1 MICIVVALLV
11 FIMFVIVWKYRQSML
26 KLITRT
32 KAVCSLKR
40 QHAED
45 NNESDGYNV
54 IDELYLKEKTLSKK
68 P

>member
-1 MICIVVALLV
+1 
-11 FIMFVIVWKYRQSML
+11 ML

-54 IDELYLKEKTLSKK
+54 IDELYLMEKTLSKK
-68 P
+68 R